1 MLTFWKFEEVPVD
14 AGLNYLPQ
22 KIGPVYKVADEL
34 LTIPAMRPFFSEKI
48 MDGFVT
54 LLWNQGCGTYLH
66 LKDETEFGGGVYSI
80 QIQQRVSNRDFFRL
94 YVQAY
99 ERLGV
104 VLLRDK
110 DFVDLNTFKRLS
122 KT

>member
-1 MLTFWKFEEVPVD
+1 MLTFWKLNELPAVTEVRVV
-14 AGLNYLPQ
+14 PQ
-22 KIGPVYKVADEL
+22 RIGPVHKVADEL

-54 LLWNQGCGTYLH
+54 LLWNQGSGTYLY

-80 QIQQRVSNRDFFRL
+80 QINQRVSDRDFFRL
-94 YVQAY
+94 YVQTY

-104 VLLRDK
+104 VLLQDK
-110 DFVDLNTFKRLS
+110 DFIDLRTFKTRI
-122 KT
+122 

>member
-1 MLTFWKFEEVPVD
+1 MLTFWKFKEVPV
-14 AGLNYLPQ
+14 GLQFDHLPQ
-22 KIGPVYKVADEL
+22 KIGPVHRVADEL

-54 LLWNQGCGTYLH
+54 LLWNQGSGTYLY
-66 LKDETEFGGGVYSI
+66 LKDEIEFGGGVYSI

-104 VLLRDK
+104 VLLKDK
-110 DFVDLNTFKRLS
+110 DFVDLKNFKKLS
-122 KT
+122 